1 MLHRLTGDPAYR
13 EYAWQMTE
21 ALHRKLLLPSKTSSS
36 PSKSNQLP
44 PQLFSATLKYLYLV
58 QASDQLPLERW
69 LFSQPAGHPLPVLG
83 SIDWA
88 DDGDGGYEEDD
99 GDNGGDRLVV
109 GASFYRPRG
118 GGGGG
123 SRNHRNQGAT
133 TIIISESPDLN

>member
-21 ALHRKLLLPSKTSSS
+21 ALHRKLLLSSKTSSS
-36 PSKSNQLP
+36 SSSKSNQLP

-58 QASDQLPLERW
+58 QASDDQLPLERW

-83 SIDWA
+83 SIEWA
-88 DDGDGGYEEDD
+88 DDGGGYEEDD
-99 GDNGGDRLVV
+99 EDSGDRLVV

-118 GGGGG
+118 GGG
-123 SRNHRNQGAT
+123 RNQRKGA